1 MALVDELTILAR
13 AGKGGDGVVR
23 WLHLKGKE
31 YSGPAG
37 GNGGNGGDIYI
48 RGVRDISLLGR
59 YRGEKKFEAE
69 NGGDGESY
77 NRDGKGGKN
86 LIIDLPVGSIVHNTA
101 TGEVHELMAEGEQK
115 LVLKGGR
122 GGAGNSVFRSSVNT
136 SPKESTPGLPGEEA
150 ELRIELRLIASA
162 GLIGLPNAGK
172 SSLLNALTGASAKI
186 GAYAFTTLDPNL
198 GAMHGYILADIPGLI
213 EGAAE
218 GKGLGDKF
226 LRHIRRTSILVHCIS
241 AENEDFKSVYQAVR
255 SELKKFDTALLKKK
269 EIILITKSD
278 LSDADTI
285 NAKINPLTKG
295 FGEGIKKLSSKTGIW
310 NGKKVTVVSIYD
322 DESLKHLSSFL
333 TSQFK

>member
-213 EGAAE
+213 EGASE
-218 GKGLGDKF
+218 GKGLGSKF
-226 LRHIRRTSILVHCIS
+226 LRHIARTKMLIHCVSLESENPLQDYKTVRDEIS
-241 AENEDFKSVYQAVR
+241 RFGDG
-255 SELKKFDTALLKKK
+255 ELKDKQELVVL
-269 EIILITKSD
+269 TKSD
-278 LSDADTI
+278 TRTPEEIKKITKEFRGEVAAVSILDDGLVKKLGDTI
-285 NAKINPLTKG
+285 VAALRQ
-295 FGEGIKKLSSKTGIW
+295 E
-310 NGKKVTVVSIYD
+310 
-322 DESLKHLSSFL
+322 
-333 TSQFK
+333 

>member
-213 EGAAE
+213 EGASA
-218 GKGLGDKF
+218 GKGLGSKF
-226 LRHIRRTSILVHCIS
+226 LRHIARTSLLLHCVSLESEKPLQDYETVRDEIS
-241 AENEDFKSVYQAVR
+241 KFGEG
-255 SELKKFDTALLKKK
+255 ELQKKP
-269 EIILITKSD
+269 ELIVLTKSD
-278 LSDADTI
+278 TRTPEEIAKIKKSFTGKDVEVVSVLDDRAVKELGDTI
-285 NAKINPLTKG
+285 VAALRAG
-295 FGEGIKKLSSKTGIW
+295 
-310 NGKKVTVVSIYD
+310 
-322 DESLKHLSSFL
+322 
-333 TSQFK
+333 